1 MLNQKAKSKMYE
13 QTFFKIRHKK
23 TGLYSKGGVYVN
35 AEGNNSFWTDRGGK
49 TWDTIGKLRAHIT
62 SHMSRYSGSTDMSNW
77 EVIEFKC
84 VPTSVKA
91 VHEIVKPEKLI
102 KLLSQ

>member
-1 MLNQKAKSKMYE
+1 MSE

-23 TGLYSKGGVYVN
+23 TGRFSKGGAYVDADGVN
-35 AEGNNSFWTDRGGK
+35 MYWTERGGK

-62 SHMSRYSGSTDMSNW
+62 SHMDRHFGATDMSNW
-77 EVIEFKC
+77 EVIEYKC

-91 VHEIVKPEKLI
+91 IHEIVRPEKLI
-102 KLLSQ
+102 KLLSK

>member
-1 MLNQKAKSKMYE
+1 MSE

-23 TGLYSKGGVYVN
+23 TGLYSKGGTYVN
-35 AEGNNSFWTDRGGK
+35 GAGNNSFWNKSGK
-49 TWDTIGKLRAHIT
+49 TWDTLGKLRAHIT
-62 SHMSRYSGSTDMSNW
+62 SHMGKSYRDGTDMSDW

-84 VPTSVKA
+84 VPTAVKP

-102 KLLSQ
+102 QLLSQ

>member
-1 MLNQKAKSKMYE
+1 MSE
-13 QTFFKIRHKK
+13 QTFYKIRHKK
-23 TGLYSKGGVYVN
+23 TGKYSKGGAYVN
-35 AEGNNSFWTDRGGK
+35 AEGTNSYWTDRMGK

-62 SHMSRYSGSTDMSNW
+62 SHLNRYYGATDMSDW

-84 VPTSVKA
+84 VPTNIKP

-102 KLLSQ
+102 AMLSQ